1 MWLNQS
7 CIPKIEIMAV
17 RIVEGPITDFVK
29 TCVDVPRFLA
39 CCRECPNY
47 NRRWSCPPYE
57 FSVESIWNQ
66 FTDILL
72 YEEKVFVSP
81 EIRDKSFNHEEI
93 NELSRALLAPAK
105 RQMTDT
111 LLTMEKEYP
120 GSRALFAGTCEL
132 CENCDKE
139 QGIPCGH
146 PEIMRYSI
154 EALGGNVAKAVQ
166 IYFDDTIHWAKDGRL
181 PDYYILLG
189 GLLKH

>member
-1 MWLNQS
+1 
-7 CIPKIEIMAV
+7 
-17 RIVEGPITDFVK
+17 
-29 TCVDVPRFLA
+29 
-39 CCRECPNY
+39 
-47 NRRWSCPPYE
+47 
-57 FSVESIWNQ
+57 
-66 FTDILL
+66 
-72 YEEKVFVSP
+72 
-81 EIRDKSFNHEEI
+81 
-93 NELSRALLAPAK
+93 
-105 RQMTDT
+105 
-111 LLTMEKEYP
+111 MEKEYP